1 MKMTWQ
7 LIAVHGWGSD
17 QRCWQSWREPCK
29 QRGWLLECF
38 ERGYGGFKEN
48 SPEWKSSYKH
58 ALIVNSLG
66 LHLTPS
72 KILAN
77 SDAVILLASFGKFVP
92 EGSDGRN
99 MQIALKAMSQKIETG
114 KIRELFEE
122 FREKVAAPQ
131 PVDYL
136 PAGVED
142 QEISEKGKKKLLD
155 DLILLSSCKGIPE
168 TFPLKAPVLI
178 VEAGND
184 QIVLEASRAQM
195 RKNLNKAE
203 IIKLD
208 GIGHGLLMPTL
219 PDMVLDWLGKQ

>member
-17 QRCWQSWREPCK
+17 QRYWQSWRKPCK

-72 KILAN
+72 KILAK

-99 MQIALKAMSQKIETG
+99 MQIALKAMAQKIEIG
-114 KIRELFEE
+114 KIRELLEE

-131 PVDYL
+131 PVNYL

-142 QEISEKGKKKLLD
+142 QEISEIGKMKLLN
-155 DLILLSSCKGIPE
+155 DLSLLAKCKGIPE
-168 TFPLKAPVLI
+168 NFPLKAPVLI

-184 QIVLEASRAQM
+184 QIVNEASKAKLRLEL
-195 RKNLNKAE
+195 KNADT
-203 IIKLD
+203 IKLD
-208 GIGHGLLMPTL
+208 GIGHGLLLPTL
-219 PDMVLDWLGKQ
+219 AETMLNWLAKQ

>member
-1 MKMTWQ
+1 MKMKWQ

-17 QRCWQSWREPCK
+17 QRCWQSWLEPCEK
-29 QRGWLLECF
+29 RGWPLECF
-38 ERGYGGFKEN
+38 ERGYGEFKEN
-48 SPEWKSSYKH
+48 SPEWKSSYRH

-92 EGSDGRN
+92 AGSDGRN
-99 MQIALKAMSQKIETG
+99 MQIALKAMAQKLEKG

-131 PVDYL
+131 LVDYL
-136 PAGVED
+136 PAGVEE
-142 QEISEKGKKKLLD
+142 QEISERGKKKLLD
-155 DLILLSSCKGIPE
+155 DLDLLAKCKGIPE
-168 TFPLKAPVLI
+168 CFPQGAAVLI

-184 QIVLEASRAQM
+184 QIVSEASKAELHLEL
-195 RKNLNKAE
+195 KNAE

-208 GIGHGLLMPTL
+208 GIGHGLLVPALAETMLT
-219 PDMVLDWLGKQ
+219 WLAKQ

>member
-7 LIAVHGWGSD
+7 LIAIHGWGSD

-66 LHLTPS
+66 LHLTPR

-92 EGSDGRN
+92 DGSDGKN
-99 MQIALKAMSQKIETG
+99 MQIALKAMAQKIEIG
-114 KIRELFEE
+114 KIRELFIE

-131 PVDYL
+131 PVDNL

-155 DLILLSSCKGIPE
+155 DLILLSSCKAIPE
-168 TFPLKAPVLI
+168 AFPQKAAVLI
-178 VEAGND
+178 VEAGDD
-184 QIVLEASRAQM
+184 QIVNEASKAKLRLEL
-195 RKNLNKAE
+195 KNAE
-203 IIKLD
+203 TIKLD
-208 GIGHGLLMPTL
+208 GIGHGLLLPTL
-219 PDMVLDWLGKQ
+219 AETMLTWLAKQ